1 MNVKQEIDEEQEQ
14 KNLTENQQ
22 QQGLL
27 SGNDITEKI
36 DISLVKLSSFTQR
49 NAAMESNFC
58 QS

>member
-36 DISLVKLSSFTQR
+36 DISLLG
-49 NAAMESNFC
+49 NYC
-58 QS
+58 CYIY